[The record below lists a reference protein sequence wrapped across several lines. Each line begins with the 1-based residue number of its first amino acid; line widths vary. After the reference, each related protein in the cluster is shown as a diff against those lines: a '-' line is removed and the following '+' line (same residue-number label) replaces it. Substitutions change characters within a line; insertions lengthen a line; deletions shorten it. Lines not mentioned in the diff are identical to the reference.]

1 MTWFETI
8 KAPVRNYKDTGK
20 GVQLTPDGKI
30 DYKKVNNN
38 PRNVRYKYEEDPN
51 LDNIHVGTGATQND
65 NKPERNEDLRDVQT
79 GEKITDEQINTE
91 DLLSSEGYKAG
102 MDTFSSYKSAN
113 VDDYY
118 KDLETILVKYSKTRG
133 VQPHRNLM
141 EAHIANFW
149 AESYASLR
157 TLYTRMDALA
167 EIVST
172 KFSEKDDYLSPKD
185 SGYVLSAMKNMRTN
199 DEATLLG
206 KRK

>member
-8 KAPVRNYKDTGK
+8 KAPVRNYNDTGK
-20 GVQLTPDGKI
+20 GTQLTPDGKI

-38 PRNVRYKYEEDPN
+38 PRNVRYKYEEDPTI
-51 LDNIHVGTGATQND
+51 DSIDAGKDG
-65 NKPERNEDLRDVQT
+65 KPETMRNEDLRDVQT
-79 GEKITDEQINTE
+79 GNKITDEQINTE
-91 DLLSSEGYKAG
+91 DLISSAGYKAG

-167 EIVST
+167 EVVAT
-172 KFSEKDDYLSPKD
+172 KFDESDDYLSAKD
-185 SGYVLSAMKNMRTN
+185 SGYVLSAIKNMRTN
-199 DEATLLG
+199 DEATLAG
-206 KRK
+206 KGK

>member
-8 KAPVRNYKDTGK
+8 NDTGK
-20 GVQLTPDGKI
+20 GPQLTPEGKI

-51 LDNIHVGTGATQND
+51 IVSIDAGIDG
-65 NKPERNEDLRDVQT
+65 KPETMRNEDLRDVQT
-79 GEKITDEQINTE
+79 GNKITDEQINTE
-91 DLLSSEGYKAG
+91 DLISSAGYKAG

-167 EIVST
+167 EVVAT
-172 KFSEKDDYLSPKD
+172 KFNESDDYLSPKD
-185 SGYVLSAMKNMRTN
+185 SGYVLSAIKNMRTN
-199 DEATLLG
+199 DEATLSG